1 MKTLTSKMP
10 KVATSIFSVMSKLAL
25 ESHAINLSQGFPDY
39 EADQKLKDLYC
50 QYIQA
55 DYNQYA
61 PMPGVPA
68 LLEQISQK
76 ILNSYSWAPDPLSE
90 ITVTTGASQAIC
102 SAIGMIIGPGDEAIV
117 IEPAYDSYIPAIRM
131 NSGIPLV
138 YEMKAPEFKVDWQ
151 AVDQLVTPMT
161 KLLIINNPHNPT
173 GSVFNEDDLKAIE
186 QICEK
191 HDLWLLSDEV
201 YEHLVYAPHQHHS
214 ILKYPALRARGMAV
228 FSFGKSLHATGWKLG
243 YIIAPE
249 SLTSEFRKVHQFT
262 VFCVNSPAQYAVADY
277 LKTKKDWSDLGQ
289 FFESKKLFLEAGLS
303 DGPLHPLPCR
313 GTYFQLY
320 DYSDFS
326 DLDDMSFAKWLTTKY
341 GVATIPLS
349 PFYSSGLD
357 QKLLRICFAKK
368 EETLERAIH
377 RLEAI

>member
-1 MKTLTSKMP
+1 MRTLTSKMP

-25 ESHAINLSQGFPDY
+25 ECHAINLSQGFPDY

-50 QYIQA
+50 HYIQ
-55 DYNQYA
+55 DNYNQYA

-68 LLEQISQK
+68 LLEQISLKIQK
-76 ILNSYSWAPDPLSE
+76 SYSWAPEPISE
-90 ITVTTGASQAIC
+90 ITITTGASQAIC
-102 SAIGMIIGPGDEAIV
+102 SAIGMIISPGDEAIV

-138 YEMKAPEFKVDWQ
+138 YEMRAPDFKVDWE
-151 AVDQLVTPMT
+151 AVEQLVSSKT

-173 GSVFNEDDLKAIE
+173 GTVYTESDLKAIE
-186 QICEK
+186 QLCEK

-201 YEHLVYAPHQHHS
+201 YEHLVYHPHRHHS
-214 ILKYPALRARGMAV
+214 ILEYPALRARGMAV

-249 SLTSEFRKVHQFT
+249 ALTSEFRKVHQFT
-262 VFCVNSPAQYAVADY
+262 VFCVNTPAQYAVADY
-277 LKTKKDWSDLGQ
+277 LQSKNDWSDLSL
-289 FFESKKLFLEAGLS
+289 FFETKKNYLEQGLS
-303 DGPLHPLPCR
+303 EGPLKPLSCA

-326 DLDDMSFAKWLTTKY
+326 DLDDVAFAKWLTTKY

-368 EETLERAIH
+368 EETLKKAIH